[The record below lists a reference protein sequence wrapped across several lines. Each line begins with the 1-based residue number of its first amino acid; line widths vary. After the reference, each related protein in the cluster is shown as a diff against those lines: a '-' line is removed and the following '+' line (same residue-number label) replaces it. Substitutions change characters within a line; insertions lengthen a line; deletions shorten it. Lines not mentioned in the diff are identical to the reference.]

1 MAELHETLMGKKLI
15 QHDIPEI
22 AIQLERIAN
31 SLDKI
36 LSEKEKESEK
46 ISNIDYLKSIR
57 VTDFDL
63 TTRLSNVLKEL
74 NIRTIYDVVIK
85 KEEDLQ
91 IIKNRFGQ
99 KSLLELKDIL
109 YLFGIY
115 SLGMTD
121 ENIINAV
128 IKYPTLPI

>member
-1 MAELHETLMGKKLI
+1 MAELHETLLGKKLI

-22 AIQLERIAN
+22 AKQLERIADL
-31 SLDKI
+31 LDKI
-36 LSEKEKESEK
+36 LSEKEKK
-46 ISNIDYLKSIR
+46 ISNIEYLKSVR
-57 VTDFDL
+57 VSDFGIS
-63 TTRLSNVLKEL
+63 TRLSNVLKEL

-99 KSLLELKDIL
+99 KSMLELKDIL
-109 YLFGIY
+109 NLFGIY

-121 ENIINAV
+121 ENINNAV
-128 IKYPTLPI
+128 LKYPTLPI

>member
-1 MAELHETLMGKKLI
+1 MAALHETLMGKKLI

-22 AIQLERIAN
+22 AKQLERIAN

-74 NIRTIYDVVIK
+74 NIRTIYDVVTK

-115 SLGMTD
+115 SLDG
-121 ENIINAV
+121 
-128 IKYPTLPI
+128 